1 MISLLKKPSAWIPI
15 ALSLGI
21 IAMLIFYLTRFGIVH
36 NEDEGTAA
44 HLFQFWLVLEAVM
57 IPFFAL
63 RWLPQAPKDA
73 ALVLLLQIAAVLA
86 PVAPVFYFHL

>member
-1 MISLLKKPSAWIPI
+1 M
-15 ALSLGI
+15 ALSL
-21 IAMLIFYLTRFGIVH
+21 AMLVFLLTLLSMHGVPTPEE
-36 NEDEGTAA
+36 NKDEGVAA
-44 HLFQFWLVLEAVM
+44 HLFQLWLVLEAVM

-73 ALVLLLQIAAVLA
+73 ALVLLLQIAAVIA